1 MADRLAPMRRR
12 HITIAVAS
20 LAVLGAG
27 VAAGCGSQGV
37 ASPVPQTVSGSV
49 PKPTTPGTTKGNPA
63 NGKAV
68 FAANGCGSCH
78 TYGPAGSSGK
88 VGPDLD
94 HLADYAKKAGQPL
107 VDFTHAS
114 ITSPPPSY
122 VPPGF
127 PKNVMPTTFGQT
139 LKPQQLAD
147 LVAFLTTKS

>member
-1 MADRLAPMRRR
+1 MRRR

-37 ASPVPQTVSGSV
+37 ASPVPQSVSGSV

-63 NGKAV
+63 NGKTV
-68 FAANGCGSCH
+68 FLSVGGCGSCH

-94 HLADYAKKAGQPL
+94 HLADYAKKAGQP
-107 VDFTHAS
+107 VADFTQNA

-139 LKPQQLAD
+139 LKPQQIAD

>member
-1 MADRLAPMRRR
+1 MRRR
-12 HITIAVAS
+12 HITIAVAAV
-20 LAVLGAG
+20 AVLGAG

-37 ASPVPQTVSGSV
+37 ASPTPQTVQGSV
-49 PKPTTPGTTKGNPA
+49 PKSTTPTTATGNPA
-63 NGKAV
+63 NGKTV
-68 FAANGCGSCH
+68 FVSVGGCGSCH
-78 TYGPAGSSGK
+78 TFTPAGTSGT

-94 HLADYAKKAGQPL
+94 KLADYAQKAGQPL
-107 VDFTHAS
+107 ADFTKSA

-147 LVAFLTTKS
+147 LVAFLTQKQ

>member
-1 MADRLAPMRRR
+1 MRRR
-12 HITIAVAS
+12 HITIGVAAAA
-20 LAVLGAG
+20 LLGAG
-27 VAAGCGSQGV
+27 IAAGCGSQGV
-37 ASPVPQTVSGSV
+37 ASPTPQTVVGSV
-49 PKPTTPGTTKGNPA
+49 PKSTTPTTAKGNPA
-63 NGKAV
+63 NGKTV
-68 FAANGCGSCH
+68 FISVAGCGSCH
-78 TYGPAGSSGK
+78 TFTPAGTKGT

-94 HLADYAKKAGQPL
+94 KLASYAQKAGQPL
-107 VDFTHAS
+107 AQFTLGA